1 MIGKPN
7 PRGKKADKQGQTGP
21 RFGSPLA
28 YVLLVLVA
36 FLLLR
41 TLFQDAGFQRVA
53 YSRLMERIRSDSC
66 AKVIL
71 SQDLVKCYAK
81 PAADAPARSEL
92 PWIAV
97 RVPGDTTLVPLLEQ
111 KHIEY
116 EAVSESSTMDLVWML
131 GVPIGLG
138 LLFVTWLTRRM
149 SGGMPGGPPGVMSF
163 GKTKAR
169 IYMEAQTGASFKDVA
184 GIDEA
189 VDELKEIVEFLKT
202 PNKFRRLGG
211 RIPKGVLLVGP
222 PGTGKTL
229 LARAVAGEAGVPF
242 FSLSG
247 SEFVE
252 MFVGV
257 GAARV
262 RDLFQQAAA
271 KAPAIIFIDE
281 LDAIG
286 KSRNAGMF
294 GGHDEREQTL
304 NQMLAEMDGFD
315 ARTALIVV
323 AATNRPEILD
333 PALMRPGRFDRQVLV
348 DRPDKRGREQI
359 LRIHAREVK
368 LGADVDLREVA
379 GRTPGFAGADLA
391 NVVNESALLAARKD
405 RDKVVM
411 ADFMEAIE
419 RVVAGLE
426 KKTRR
431 MNEKEKEIVAYHES
445 GHAVVSTLCRYSEP
459 VTKISI
465 IPRGLAALGYT
476 LQLPLEDRYLMSREE
491 LLDKMA
497 GLMGGRAA
505 EEIMVGTI
513 STGASND
520 LKQATE
526 IARLMVVEYGMSEAI
541 GPIALAERRSTFL
554 NGEKGLGGFGDKNYS
569 EQMQRRIDDEVS
581 RLLEEAMTR
590 ARDMVSRHRDA
601 LGKVAARLLAIE
613 VIEGDELR
621 RILVEAGAPV
631 PEKRGPAAAEDDQRG
646 EVIAPAPPQSQ
657 AAGA

>member
-1 MIGKPN
+1 MAIGKPN
-7 PRGKKADKQGQTGP
+7 PRGKKLDKQPGSGP
-21 RFGSPLA
+21 RFGSPLV
-28 YVLLVLVA
+28 YVLLLLVG

-41 TLFQDAGFQRVA
+41 SLFQDAGFQRVP
-53 YSRLMERIRSDSC
+53 YSRLLERVQSDGC
-66 AKVIL
+66 QKVVL
-71 SQDLVKCYAK
+71 SNEWVKCYPKAGETK
-81 PAADAPARSEL
+81 GEL
-92 PWIAV
+92 PWFAV
-97 RVPGDTTLVPLLEQ
+97 RVAGDTTLVKTLQ
-111 KHIEY
+111 DKRIEY
-116 EAVSESSTMDLVWML
+116 DAVSESGMSEMIWML
-131 GVPIGLG
+131 IVPIGIG
-138 LLFVTWLTRRM
+138 LLFVSWLTRRM

-169 IYMEAQTGASFKDVA
+169 VYMESNTGVTFKDVA
-184 GIDEA
+184 GVDEA
-189 VDELKEIVEFLKT
+189 ADELKEIVEFLKM
-202 PNKFRRLGG
+202 PSKFRRLGG

-271 KAPAIIFIDE
+271 KAPCIIFIDE

-286 KSRNAGMF
+286 KTRNVGVI

-304 NQMLAEMDGFD
+304 NQLLAEMDGFD
-315 ARTALIVV
+315 TRAGLIIV
-323 AATNRPEILD
+323 AATNRPEVLD
-333 PALMRPGRFDRQVLV
+333 SALLRPGRFDRQVLV

-445 GHAVVSTLCRYSEP
+445 GHALVSSLCAHSEP
-459 VTKISI
+459 VHKISI

-505 EEIMVGTI
+505 EEIVVGSI

-520 LKQATE
+520 FKQATE
-526 IARLMVVEYGMSEAI
+526 IARLMVTEYGMSEAL
-541 GPIALAERRSTFL
+541 GPISYAERGRSPFL
-554 NGEKGLGGFGDKNYS
+554 RTNDGMAGLTDKAYS
-569 EQMQRRIDDEVS
+569 ERTQRRIDEEVS
-581 RLLEEAMTR
+581 RLIEEAMQR
-590 ARDMVSRHRDA
+590 ARELIVRHRDA
-601 LGKVAARLLAIE
+601 LSRVAARLLQTE
-613 VIEGDELR
+613 VIEGEELR
-621 RILVEAGAPV
+621 RILAESGALPVEKQGPGA
-631 PEKRGPAAAEDDQRG
+631 EAER
-646 EVIAPAPPQSQ
+646 EHRESA
-657 AAGA
+657 

>member
-1 MIGKPN
+1 MAIGKPN
-7 PRGKKADKQGQTGP
+7 PRGKKLDKQPGSGP
-21 RFGSPLA
+21 RFGSPLV
-28 YVLLVLVA
+28 YVLLLLVG

-41 TLFQDAGFQRVA
+41 SLFQDAGFQRVP
-53 YSRLMERIRSDSC
+53 YSRLVERIQSDGC
-66 AKVIL
+66 QKVVL
-71 SQDLVKCYAK
+71 SNDWVKCYPK
-81 PAADAPARSEL
+81 QADGKSSEL
-92 PWIAV
+92 PWFAT
-97 RVPGDTTLVPLLEQ
+97 RVSGDTTLVPMLQQ

-116 EAVSESSTMDLVWML
+116 DAVAESGMSEMIWML
-131 GVPIGLG
+131 VVPIGIG
-138 LLFVTWLTRRM
+138 LLFVSWLTRRM
-149 SGGMPGGPPGVMSF
+149 SGGMGGGPPGVMSF

-169 IYMEAQTGASFKDVA
+169 VYMESNTGVTFKDVA
-184 GIDEA
+184 GVDEA
-189 VDELKEIVEFLKT
+189 ADELKEIVEFLKM
-202 PNKFRRLGG
+202 PAKFRRLGG

-262 RDLFQQAAA
+262 RDLFQQAAS
-271 KAPAIIFIDE
+271 KAPSIIFIDE

-286 KSRNAGMF
+286 KSRNAGVF

-348 DRPDKRGREQI
+348 DRPDRRGREQI

-379 GRTPGFAGADLA
+379 TRTPGFAGADLA
-391 NVVNESALLAARKD
+391 NVVNEAALLAARKD

-426 KKTRR
+426 KKNRR
-431 MNEKEKEIVAYHES
+431 MNEKEKEIVAFHES
-445 GHAVVSTLCRYSEP
+445 GHALVSSLCAHAEP
-459 VTKISI
+459 VHKISI

-476 LQLPLEDRYLMSREE
+476 MQLPLEDRYLMSREE

-505 EEIMVGTI
+505 EEIVVGSI

-520 LKQATE
+520 FKQATE
-526 IARLMVVEYGMSEAI
+526 IARLMVTEYGMSEAL
-541 GPIALAERRSTFL
+541 GPISYAERGRSPFL
-554 NGEKGLGGFGDKNYS
+554 RTNDGMAGLTDKAYS
-569 EQMQRRIDDEVS
+569 GRTQRRIDEEVS
-581 RLLEEAMTR
+581 RLIEEAMQR
-590 ARDMVSRHRDA
+590 ARELIVRHRDA
-601 LGKVAARLLAIE
+601 LSRVAARLLQTE
-613 VIEGDELR
+613 VIEGEELR
-621 RILVEAGAPV
+621 RILAESGALPVEKQGPGA
-631 PEKRGPAAAEDDQRG
+631 EAER
-646 EVIAPAPPQSQ
+646 EHRESA
-657 AAGA
+657 

>member
-1 MIGKPN
+1 
-7 PRGKKADKQGQTGP
+7 
-21 RFGSPLA
+21 
-28 YVLLVLVA
+28 
-36 FLLLR
+36 
-41 TLFQDAGFQRVA
+41 
-53 YSRLMERIRSDSC
+53 
-66 AKVIL
+66 
-71 SQDLVKCYAK
+71 
-81 PAADAPARSEL
+81 
-92 PWIAV
+92 
-97 RVPGDTTLVPLLEQ
+97 
-111 KHIEY
+111 
-116 EAVSESSTMDLVWML
+116 
-131 GVPIGLG
+131 
-138 LLFVTWLTRRM
+138 
-149 SGGMPGGPPGVMSF
+149 
-163 GKTKAR
+163 
-169 IYMEAQTGASFKDVA
+169 
-184 GIDEA
+184 
-189 VDELKEIVEFLKT
+189 
-202 PNKFRRLGG
+202 
-211 RIPKGVLLVGP
+211 
-222 PGTGKTL
+222 
-229 LARAVAGEAGVPF
+229 EAGVPF

-315 ARTALIVV
+315 SRTALIVL

-348 DRPDKRGREQI
+348 DRPDRKGREEI
-359 LRIHAREVK
+359 LRIHSREVK
-368 LGADVDLREVA
+368 LGADVDLKLVA
-379 GRTPGFAGADLA
+379 ARTPGFAGADLA
-391 NVVNESALLAARKD
+391 NVVNEAALLAARKD

-445 GHAVVSTLCRYSEP
+445 GHALVSSLCAHSEP
-459 VTKISI
+459 VHKISI

-505 EEIMVGTI
+505 EEIVVGSI

-520 LKQATE
+520 FKQATE
-526 IARLMVVEYGMSEAI
+526 IARLMVTEYGMSRARNCA
-541 GPIALAERRSTFL
+541 GSWPSPARCQWRS
-554 NGEKGLGGFGDKNYS
+554 KGLG
-569 EQMQRRIDDEVS
+569 QRRSASTERARKPLEANVFAEDRPIPQGAEGTFHPGHPPRVAHRGGDRRSAPARRPHRCRALAALLFAARRPGGGPGPARQEGGAGGPALFPGRAPGRARIALKRVCNQTALTAGPRALRSLASPFRRETCS
-581 RLLEEAMTR
+581 RLDAKHFR
-590 ARDMVSRHRDA
+590 ARRVEIDGADRCSFRRPLPRRFHASPFHPFFRTDRRRFRRRRRAAAGVGLPAPDNRQLHPRRRRAGGSGLAAHHRRNREAGGSDA
-601 LGKVAARLLAIE
+601 LPGAAGEAAPTGGGEHQLAHQ
-613 VIEGDELR
+613 
-621 RILVEAGAPV
+621 AP
-631 PEKRGPAAAEDDQRG
+631 PGPGFAADAPGPSAGPAAAAGRG
-646 EVIAPAPPQSQ
+646 QWWRRGRFPGSDGAFLPLLRAADAER
-657 AAGA
+657 AGAPRAGL

>member
-1 MIGKPN
+1 MAIGKPN
-7 PRGKKADKQGQTGP
+7 PRGKKLDKPPGSGP
-21 RFGSPLA
+21 RFGSPLV
-28 YVLLVLVA
+28 YVLLLLVG

-41 TLFQDAGFQRVA
+41 SLFQDAGFQRVP
-53 YSRLMERIRSDSC
+53 YSRLLERVQSDGC
-66 AKVIL
+66 QKVVL
-71 SQDLVKCYAK
+71 SNDWVKCYPK
-81 PAADAPARSEL
+81 VGESKSEL
-92 PWIAV
+92 PWFAV
-97 RVPGDTTLVPLLEQ
+97 RVAGDTTLVKTLQ
-111 KHIEY
+111 DKRIEY
-116 EAVSESSTMDLVWML
+116 DAVSESGMSEMIWML
-131 GVPIGLG
+131 IVPIGIG
-138 LLFVTWLTRRM
+138 LLFVSWLTRRM
-149 SGGMPGGPPGVMSF
+149 SGGMGGGPPGVMSF

-169 IYMEAQTGASFKDVA
+169 VYMESNTGVTFKDVA
-184 GIDEA
+184 GVDEA
-189 VDELKEIVEFLKT
+189 ADELKEIVEFLKM
-202 PNKFRRLGG
+202 PAKFRRLGG

-286 KSRNAGMF
+286 KSRNAGVF

-315 ARTALIVV
+315 SRTALIVL

-348 DRPDKRGREQI
+348 DRPDRKGREEI
-359 LRIHAREVK
+359 LRIHSREVK
-368 LGADVDLREVA
+368 LGADVDLKLVA
-379 GRTPGFAGADLA
+379 ARTPGFAGADLA
-391 NVVNESALLAARKD
+391 NVVNEAALLAARKD

-411 ADFMEAIE
+411 ADFMEAID

-445 GHAVVSTLCRYSEP
+445 GHALVSSLCAHSEP
-459 VTKISI
+459 VHKISI

-505 EEIMVGTI
+505 EEIVVGSI

-520 LKQATE
+520 FKQATE
-526 IARLMVVEYGMSEAI
+526 IARLMVTEYGMSEAL
-541 GPIALAERRSTFL
+541 GPISYAERGRSPFL
-554 NGEKGLGGFGDKNYS
+554 RTNDGMAGLTDKAYS
-569 EQMQRRIDDEVS
+569 ERTQRRIDEEVS
-581 RLLEEAMTR
+581 RLIEEAMQR
-590 ARDMVSRHRDA
+590 ARELIVRHRDA
-601 LGKVAARLLAIE
+601 LSRVAARLLQTE
-613 VIEGDELR
+613 VIEGEELR
-621 RILVEAGAPV
+621 RILAESGALPVEKQGPGA
-631 PEKRGPAAAEDDQRG
+631 EAER
-646 EVIAPAPPQSQ
+646 EHRESA
-657 AAGA
+657 

>member
-7 PRGKKADKQGQTGP
+7 PRGKKIDKQGGTGP

-41 TLFQDAGFQRVA
+41 TLFQDAGFQRVP
-53 YSRLMERIRSDSC
+53 YSRLVDRIQSDGC
-66 AKVIL
+66 QKVVL
-71 SQDLVKCYAK
+71 SQDWVKCYPKGAEGS
-81 PAADAPARSEL
+81 PSRGEL
-92 PWIAV
+92 PWFAV
-97 RVPGDTTLVPLLEQ
+97 RVQGDQTLIPLLES

-116 EAVSESSTMDLVWML
+116 EAVAESSTTDMIWML
-131 GVPIGLG
+131 AVPIGLG
-138 LLFVTWLTRRM
+138 LLFVSWLTRRM

-169 IYMEAQTGASFKDVA
+169 IYMEATTGVTFKDVA

-202 PNKFRRLGG
+202 PAKFRRLGG

-286 KSRNAGMF
+286 KSRNAGVF

-315 ARTALIVV
+315 ARTALIVI

-348 DRPDKRGREQI
+348 DRPDRRGREQI

-368 LGADVDLREVA
+368 LGADVELRDVA
-379 GRTPGFAGADLA
+379 TRTPGFAGADLA
-391 NVVNESALLAARKD
+391 NVVNEAALLAARKD

-426 KKTRR
+426 KKNRR

-445 GHAVVSTLCRYSEP
+445 GHALVSSLCRYSEP
-459 VTKISI
+459 VHKISI

-491 LLDKMA
+491 LLDKLA

-505 EEIMVGTI
+505 EEIMVGSI

-526 IARLMVVEYGMSEAI
+526 IARLMVTEYGMSDAI
-541 GPIALAERRSTFL
+541 GPISLAERSRSPFL
-554 NGEKGLGGFGDKNYS
+554 GVANGLAGVAERIYS
-569 EQMQRRIDDEVS
+569 ERMQRKIDAEVT
-581 RLLEEAMTR
+581 RLLDEAMNR
-590 ARDMVSRHRDA
+590 ARDLVRTHRDP
-601 LGKVAARLLAIE
+601 LGKVAARLLAVE

-621 RILVEAGAPV
+621 RILSEAGANV
-631 PEKRGPAAAEDDQRG
+631 PEKRGPTADDDLPAE
-646 EVIAPAPPQSQ
+646 Q
-657 AAGA
+657 AERHAGT

>member
-7 PRGKKADKQGQTGP
+7 PRGKKIDKQGGTGP

-41 TLFQDAGFQRVA
+41 TLFQDAGFQRVP
-53 YSRLMERIRSDSC
+53 YSRLVDRIQSDGC
-66 AKVIL
+66 QKVVL
-71 SQDLVKCYAK
+71 SQDWVKCYPKGAEGS
-81 PAADAPARSEL
+81 PSRGEL
-92 PWIAV
+92 PWFAV
-97 RVPGDTTLVPLLEQ
+97 RVQGDQTLVPLLES

-116 EAVSESSTMDLVWML
+116 EAVAESSTTDMIWML
-131 GVPIGLG
+131 AVPIGLG
-138 LLFVTWLTRRM
+138 LLFVSWLTRRM

-169 IYMEAQTGASFKDVA
+169 IYMEATTGVTFKDVA

-202 PNKFRRLGG
+202 PAKFRRLGG

-286 KSRNAGMF
+286 KSRNAGVF

-315 ARTALIVV
+315 ARTALIVI

-348 DRPDKRGREQI
+348 DRPDRRGREQI

-379 GRTPGFAGADLA
+379 TRTPGFAGADLA
-391 NVVNESALLAARKD
+391 NVVNEAALLAARKD

-426 KKTRR
+426 KKNRR

-445 GHAVVSTLCRYSEP
+445 GHALVSSLCRYSEP
-459 VTKISI
+459 VHKISI

-491 LLDKMA
+491 LYDKLA

-505 EEIMVGTI
+505 EEIMVGSI

-526 IARLMVVEYGMSEAI
+526 IARLMVTEYGMSDAI
-541 GPIALAERRSTFL
+541 GPVSLAERSRSPFL
-554 NGEKGLGGFGDKNYS
+554 GVANGLGGVAERIYS
-569 EQMQRRIDDEVS
+569 ERMQRKIDAEVT
-581 RLLEEAMTR
+581 RLLDEAMNR
-590 ARDMVSRHRDA
+590 ARDLVRTHRDA
-601 LGKVAARLLAIE
+601 LSKVAARLLAVE

-621 RILVEAGAPV
+621 RILSEAGANV
-631 PEKRGPAAAEDDQRG
+631 PEKRGPAIDPDEQAAEQPERH
-646 EVIAPAPPQSQ
+646 
-657 AAGA
+657 AGT

>member
-1 MIGKPN
+1 M
-7 PRGKKADKQGQTGP
+7 QTP
-21 RFGSPLA
+21 
-28 YVLLVLVA
+28 
-36 FLLLR
+36 
-41 TLFQDAGFQRVA
+41 
-53 YSRLMERIRSDSC
+53 DS
-66 AKVIL
+66 
-71 SQDLVKCYAK
+71 
-81 PAADAPARSEL
+81 
-92 PWIAV
+92 
-97 RVPGDTTLVPLLEQ
+97 
-111 KHIEY
+111 EY
-116 EAVSESSTMDLVWML
+116 EAVAEPSTTDTIWKLA
-131 GVPIGLG
+131 VPIGLR
-138 LLFVTWLTRRM
+138 LLFVSWLTRRM
-149 SGGMPGGPPGVMSF
+149 SGGMGGGPPGVMSF

-169 IYMEAQTGASFKDVA
+169 IYMEATTGVTFKDVA

-189 VDELKEIVEFLKT
+189 VDELKEIVDFLKT
-202 PNKFRRLGG
+202 PAKFRRLGG

-262 RDLFQQAAA
+262 RDLFQQAAS
-271 KAPAIIFIDE
+271 KAPSIIFIDE

-286 KSRNAGMF
+286 KSRNAGVF

-348 DRPDKRGREQI
+348 DRPDRRGREQI

-379 GRTPGFAGADLA
+379 TRTPGFAGADLA
-391 NVVNESALLAARKD
+391 NVVNEAALLAARKD

-426 KKTRR
+426 KKNRR

-445 GHAVVSTLCRYSEP
+445 GHALVSSLCRYSEP
-459 VTKISI
+459 VHKISI

-491 LLDKMA
+491 LYDKLA

-505 EEIMVGTI
+505 EEIMVGSI

-526 IARLMVVEYGMSEAI
+526 IARMMVTEYGMSDAI
-541 GPIALAERRSTFL
+541 GPVSLAERSRSPFL
-554 NGEKGLGGFGDKNYS
+554 GAATGMGGIAERIYS
-569 EQMQRRIDDEVS
+569 ERMQRKIDAEVT
-581 RLLEEAMTR
+581 RLLDEAMSR
-590 ARDMVSRHRDA
+590 ARDLVRTHRDA
-601 LGKVAARLLAIE
+601 LGKVAARLLAVE

-621 RILVEAGAPV
+621 RILNEAGAMV
-631 PEKRGPAAAEDDQRG
+631 PEKRVQTAEAEHEAAE
-646 EVIAPAPPQSQ
+646 Q
-657 AAGA
+657 AERHAGT

>member
-1 MIGKPN
+1 
-7 PRGKKADKQGQTGP
+7 
-21 RFGSPLA
+21 
-28 YVLLVLVA
+28 
-36 FLLLR
+36 
-41 TLFQDAGFQRVA
+41 
-53 YSRLMERIRSDSC
+53 
-66 AKVIL
+66 
-71 SQDLVKCYAK
+71 
-81 PAADAPARSEL
+81 
-92 PWIAV
+92 
-97 RVPGDTTLVPLLEQ
+97 
-111 KHIEY
+111 
-116 EAVSESSTMDLVWML
+116 
-131 GVPIGLG
+131 
-138 LLFVTWLTRRM
+138 
-149 SGGMPGGPPGVMSF
+149 MSF

-169 IYMEAQTGASFKDVA
+169 IYMEATTGVTFKDVA

-202 PNKFRRLGG
+202 PAKFRRLGG

-286 KSRNAGMF
+286 KSRNAGVF

-315 ARTALIVV
+315 ARTALIVI

-348 DRPDKRGREQI
+348 DRPDRRGREQI

-368 LGADVDLREVA
+368 LGADVELREVA
-379 GRTPGFAGADLA
+379 TRTPGFAGADLA
-391 NVVNESALLAARKD
+391 NVVNEAALLAARKD

-426 KKTRR
+426 KKNRR

-445 GHAVVSTLCRYSEP
+445 GHALVSSLCRYSEP
-459 VTKISI
+459 VHKISI

-491 LLDKMA
+491 LLDKLA

-505 EEIMVGTI
+505 EEIMVGSI

-526 IARLMVVEYGMSEAI
+526 IARLMVTEYGMSDAI
-541 GPIALAERRSTFL
+541 GPISLAERSRSPFL
-554 NGEKGLGGFGDKNYS
+554 GVANGLAGVAERIYS
-569 EQMQRRIDDEVS
+569 ERMQRKIDAEVS
-581 RLLEEAMTR
+581 RLLDEAMNR
-590 ARDMVSRHRDA
+590 ARDLVRTHRDP
-601 LGKVAARLLAIE
+601 LGKVAARLLAVE

-621 RILVEAGAPV
+621 RILSEAGANV
-631 PEKRGPAAAEDDQRG
+631 PEKRGPTADDDLPAE
-646 EVIAPAPPQSQ
+646 Q
-657 AAGA
+657 AERHAGT

>member
-7 PRGKKADKQGQTGP
+7 PRGKKIDKQGGTGP

-41 TLFQDAGFQRVA
+41 TLFQDAGFQRVP
-53 YSRLMERIRSDSC
+53 YSRLLDRIQSDGC
-66 AKVIL
+66 AKVVL
-71 SQDLVKCYAK
+71 SQDWVKCYPKGAEGSGSR
-81 PAADAPARSEL
+81 A
-92 PWIAV
+92 
-97 RVPGDTTLVPLLEQ
+97 TTDM
-111 KHIEY
+111 I
-116 EAVSESSTMDLVWML
+116 WML
-131 GVPIGLG
+131 AVPIGLG
-138 LLFVTWLTRRM
+138 LLFVSWLTRRM

-169 IYMEAQTGASFKDVA
+169 IYMEATTGVTFKDVA

-202 PNKFRRLGG
+202 PAKFRRLGG

-262 RDLFQQAAA
+262 RDLFQQAAS
-271 KAPAIIFIDE
+271 KAPSIIFIDE

-286 KSRNAGMF
+286 KSRNAGVF

-348 DRPDKRGREQI
+348 DRPDRRGREQI

-379 GRTPGFAGADLA
+379 TRTPGFAGADLA
-391 NVVNESALLAARKD
+391 NVVNEAALLAARKD
-405 RDKVVM
+405 RDKVVA

-426 KKTRR
+426 KKNRR

-445 GHAVVSTLCRYSEP
+445 GHALVSTLCRYSEP
-459 VTKISI
+459 VHKISI

-491 LLDKMA
+491 LYDKLA

-505 EEIMVGTI
+505 EEIMVGSI

-526 IARLMVVEYGMSEAI
+526 IARMMVTEYGMSDAI
-541 GPIALAERRSTFL
+541 GPVSLAERSRSPFL
-554 NGEKGLGGFGDKNYS
+554 GLPNGMAGIPERIYS
-569 EQMQRRIDDEVS
+569 ERMQRKIDAEVS
-581 RLLEEAMTR
+581 RLLDEAMNR
-590 ARDMVSRHRDA
+590 ARDLVRTHRDA
-601 LGKVAARLLAIE
+601 LSKVAARLLAVE

-621 RILVEAGAPV
+621 RILREAGAAV
-631 PEKRGPAAAEDDQRG
+631 PEKRGPALEPEPEAGEQAERH
-646 EVIAPAPPQSQ
+646 
-657 AAGA
+657 AGT

>member
-1 MIGKPN
+1 
-7 PRGKKADKQGQTGP
+7 
-21 RFGSPLA
+21 
-28 YVLLVLVA
+28 
-36 FLLLR
+36 
-41 TLFQDAGFQRVA
+41 
-53 YSRLMERIRSDSC
+53 
-66 AKVIL
+66 
-71 SQDLVKCYAK
+71 
-81 PAADAPARSEL
+81 
-92 PWIAV
+92 
-97 RVPGDTTLVPLLEQ
+97 
-111 KHIEY
+111 
-116 EAVSESSTMDLVWML
+116 
-131 GVPIGLG
+131 
-138 LLFVTWLTRRM
+138 
-149 SGGMPGGPPGVMSF
+149 
-163 GKTKAR
+163 
-169 IYMEAQTGASFKDVA
+169 MEATTGVTFKDVA

-189 VDELKEIVEFLKT
+189 VDELKEIVDFLKT
-202 PNKFRRLGG
+202 PAKFRRLGG

-262 RDLFQQAAA
+262 RDLFQQAAS
-271 KAPAIIFIDE
+271 KAPSIIFIDE

-286 KSRNAGMF
+286 KSRNAGVF

-348 DRPDKRGREQI
+348 DRPDRRGREQI

-379 GRTPGFAGADLA
+379 TRTPGFAGADLA
-391 NVVNESALLAARKD
+391 NVVNEAALLAARKD

-426 KKTRR
+426 KKNRR

-445 GHAVVSTLCRYSEP
+445 GHALVSTLCRYSEP
-459 VTKISI
+459 VHKISI

-491 LLDKMA
+491 LYDKLA

-505 EEIMVGTI
+505 EEIMVGSI

-526 IARLMVVEYGMSEAI
+526 IARMMVTEYGMSDAI
-541 GPIALAERRSTFL
+541 GPVSLAERSRSPF
-554 NGEKGLGGFGDKNYS
+554 LGGPNGMAGIPERIYS
-569 EQMQRRIDDEVS
+569 ERMQRKIDAEVS
-581 RLLEEAMTR
+581 RLLDEAMNR
-590 ARDMVSRHRDA
+590 ARDLVRTHRDA
-601 LGKVAARLLAIE
+601 LGKVAARLLAVE

-621 RILVEAGAPV
+621 RILSEAGATV
-631 PEKRGPAAAEDDQRG
+631 PEKRGPVLEPEHEAGEQAERH
-646 EVIAPAPPQSQ
+646 
-657 AAGA
+657 AGT

>member
-1 MIGKPN
+1 MALGKPN
-7 PRGKKADKQGQTGP
+7 PRGKKVEKPAGSGP
-21 RFGSPLA
+21 RFGSPMIYIL
-28 YVLLVLVA
+28 VLLVG

-41 TLFQDAGFQRVA
+41 SLFQDAGFQRVP
-53 YSRLMERIRSDSC
+53 YSRLVERIRSDGC
-66 AKVIL
+66 QKVVL
-71 SQDLVKCYAK
+71 SNEWVKCYPK
-81 PAADAPARSEL
+81 AAEGQKSADL
-92 PWIAV
+92 PWFAV
-97 RVPGDTTLVPLLEQ
+97 RVAGDTQLVPLLES

-116 EAVSESSTMDLVWML
+116 DAVADGGMSEMIWML
-131 GVPIGLG
+131 AVPIGIG
-138 LLFVTWLTRRM
+138 LLFVSWLTRRM

-169 IYMEAQTGASFKDVA
+169 VYMESNTGVTFKDVA
-184 GIDEA
+184 GVDEA
-189 VDELKEIVEFLKT
+189 ADELKEIVEFLKM
-202 PNKFRRLGG
+202 PGKFRRLGG
-211 RIPKGVLLVGP
+211 RIPKGALLVGP

-286 KSRNAGMF
+286 KSRNSGMF

-315 ARTALIVV
+315 SRTALIVL

-348 DRPDKRGREQI
+348 DRPDRRGREEI
-359 LRIHAREVK
+359 LRIHARDVQ
-368 LGADVDLREVA
+368 LGTDVDLKLIA
-379 GRTPGFAGADLA
+379 ARTPGFAGADLA
-391 NVVNESALLAARKD
+391 NVVNEAALLAARKD
-405 RDKVVM
+405 RDKVMM

-445 GHAVVSTLCRYSEP
+445 GHAVVSSLCAHSEP
-459 VTKISI
+459 VHKISI

-497 GLMGGRAA
+497 GMMGGRAA
-505 EEIMVGTI
+505 EEIVVGSI
-513 STGASND
+513 STGAAND
-520 LKQATE
+520 FKQATE
-526 IARLMVVEYGMSEAI
+526 IARLMVTEYGMSEAL
-541 GPIALAERRSTFL
+541 GPVSYSERSRSPFLA
-554 NGEKGLGGFGDKNYS
+554 GAPGLGGLTDKNYS
-569 EQMQRRIDDEVS
+569 ERTQMRIDEEVT
-581 RLLEEAMTR
+581 RLVEEAMQR
-590 ARDMVSRHRDA
+590 ARDIVTHHREA
-601 LGKVAARLLAIE
+601 LGKVAARLLQQE
-613 VIEGDELR
+613 TLEGDELR
-621 RILVEAGAPV
+621 RILTESGALPVE
-631 PEKRGPAAAEDDQRG
+631 KQGPAAAAEAERHVG
-646 EVIAPAPPQSQ
+646 
-657 AAGA
+657 G

>member
-1 MIGKPN
+1 MPIGKPN
-7 PRGKKADKQGQTGP
+7 PRGKKLDKPPGTGP
-21 RFGSPLA
+21 RFGSPLV
-28 YVLLVLVA
+28 YVLLLLVG

-41 TLFQDAGFQRVA
+41 SLFQDAGFQRVP
-53 YSRLMERIRSDSC
+53 YSRLLERIKSDGC
-66 AKVIL
+66 QKVVL
-71 SQDLVKCYAK
+71 SNEWVKCYPKSEGQSKA
-81 PAADAPARSEL
+81 EL
-92 PWIAV
+92 PWFAV
-97 RVPGDTTLVPLLEQ
+97 RVAGDQQLVPMLEQ
-111 KHIEY
+111 KHVEY
-116 EAVSESSTMDLVWML
+116 DAVSEGGMSEMIWML
-131 GVPIGLG
+131 VVPIGIG
-138 LLFVTWLTRRM
+138 LLFVSWLTRRM

-169 IYMEAQTGASFKDVA
+169 IYMESNTGVTFKDVA
-184 GIDEA
+184 GVDEA
-189 VDELKEIVEFLKT
+189 ADELKEIVEFLKT
-202 PNKFRRLGG
+202 PGKFRRLGG
-211 RIPKGVLLVGP
+211 RIPRGVLLVGP

-229 LARAVAGEAGVPF
+229 VAGEAGVPF

-286 KSRNAGMF
+286 KSRNAGVF

-315 ARTALIVV
+315 ARTALIVI

-348 DRPDKRGREQI
+348 DRPDRRGREQI

-368 LGADVDLREVA
+368 LGADVDLREV
-379 GRTPGFAGADLA
+379 GTRTPGFAGADLA
-391 NVVNESALLAARKD
+391 NVVNEAALLAARKD

-426 KKTRR
+426 KKNRR

-445 GHAVVSTLCRYSEP
+445 GHALVSSLCRYSEP
-459 VTKISI
+459 VHKISI

-491 LLDKMA
+491 LYDKLA

-505 EEIMVGTI
+505 EEIMVGSI

-526 IARLMVVEYGMSEAI
+526 IARMMVTEYGMSDAI
-541 GPIALAERRSTFL
+541 GPVSLAERSRSPFL
-554 NGEKGLGGFGDKNYS
+554 GGPNGLGGIAERIYS
-569 EQMQRRIDDEVS
+569 ERMQRKIDAEVT
-581 RLLEEAMTR
+581 RLLDEAMNR
-590 ARDMVSRHRDA
+590 ARDIVRTHRDA
-601 LGKVAARLLAIE
+601 LGKVAARLLAVE

-621 RILVEAGAPV
+621 RILNEAGARV
-631 PEKRGPAAAEDDQRG
+631 PEKRA
-646 EVIAPAPPQSQ
+646 APAEAEPEGEQPERH
-657 AAGA
+657 AGT

>member
-7 PRGKKADKQGQTGP
+7 PRGKKLEKQGGGGP

-41 TLFQDAGFQRVA
+41 TLFQDAGFQRVP
-53 YSRLMERIRSDSC
+53 YSRLLDRIQSDGC
-66 AKVIL
+66 AKVVL
-71 SQDLVKCYAK
+71 SQDWVKCYPKGAE
-81 PAADAPARSEL
+81 ATGSRAEL
-92 PWIAV
+92 PWFAV
-97 RVPGDTTLVPLLEQ
+97 RVQGDTTLIPLLET

-116 EAVSESSTMDLVWML
+116 EAVAESSTTDMIWML
-131 GVPIGLG
+131 AVPIGLG
-138 LLFVTWLTRRM
+138 LLFVSWLTRRM

-169 IYMEAQTGASFKDVA
+169 IYMEATTGVTFKDVA

-189 VDELKEIVEFLKT
+189 VDELKEIVDFLKT
-202 PNKFRRLGG
+202 PAKFRRLGG

-262 RDLFQQAAA
+262 RDLFQQAAS

-286 KSRNAGMF
+286 KSRNAGVF

-315 ARTALIVV
+315 ARTALIVI

-348 DRPDKRGREQI
+348 DRPDRRGREQI

-379 GRTPGFAGADLA
+379 TRTPGFAGADLA
-391 NVVNESALLAARKD
+391 NVVNEAALLAARKD

-426 KKTRR
+426 KKNRR

-445 GHAVVSTLCRYSEP
+445 GHAVVSSLCRYSEP
-459 VTKISI
+459 VHKISI

-491 LLDKMA
+491 LYDKLA

-505 EEIMVGTI
+505 EEIMVGSI

-526 IARLMVVEYGMSEAI
+526 IARMMVTEYGMSDAI
-541 GPIALAERRSTFL
+541 GPVSLAERSRSPF
-554 NGEKGLGGFGDKNYS
+554 LGGPNGLSGIPERIYS
-569 EQMQRRIDDEVS
+569 ERMQRKIDAEVT
-581 RLLEEAMTR
+581 RLLDEAMNR
-590 ARDMVSRHRDA
+590 ARDIVRTHRDA
-601 LGKVAARLLAIE
+601 LGKVAARLLAVE

-621 RILVEAGAPV
+621 RILNEAGARV
-631 PEKRGPAAAEDDQRG
+631 PEKRAITPEAEPEAG
-646 EVIAPAPPQSQ
+646 EQPERH
-657 AAGA
+657 AGT

>member
-1 MIGKPN
+1 MGIGKPN
-7 PRGKKADKQGQTGP
+7 PRGKKLDKQPGSGP
-21 RFGSPLA
+21 RFGSPLV
-28 YVLLVLVA
+28 YVLLLLVG

-41 TLFQDAGFQRVA
+41 SLFQDAGFQRVP
-53 YSRLMERIRSDSC
+53 YSRLVERIQSDGC
-66 AKVIL
+66 QKVVL
-71 SQDLVKCYAK
+71 SNEWVKCYPKPGEGQAK
-81 PAADAPARSEL
+81 GEL
-92 PWIAV
+92 PWFAV
-97 RVPGDTTLVPLLEQ
+97 RVSGDTNLVKTLQDKP
-111 KHIEY
+111 IEY
-116 EAVSESSTMDLVWML
+116 DAVSESGMSDMIWML
-131 GVPIGLG
+131 IVPIGIG
-138 LLFVTWLTRRM
+138 LLFVSWLTRRM

-169 IYMEAQTGASFKDVA
+169 IYMEAQTGVSFKDVA

-445 GHAVVSTLCRYSEP
+445 GHALVSTLCRHAEP
-459 VTKISI
+459 VHKISI

-476 LQLPLEDRYLMSREE
+476 MQLPLEDRYLMSREE

-505 EEIMVGTI
+505 EEIMVGSI

-520 LKQATE
+520 FKQATE
-526 IARLMVVEYGMSEAI
+526 IARLMVTEYGMSDAL
-541 GPIALAERRSTFL
+541 GPISLADRSRSPFL
-554 NGEKGLGGFGDKNYS
+554 NAAQAMAPPGERQYS
-569 EQMQRRIDDEVS
+569 ERTQRRIDQEVT
-581 RLLEEAMTR
+581 RLIEEAMAR
-590 ARDMVSRHRDA
+590 ARSLVTPPREA
-601 LGKVAARLLAIE
+601 LGKVAARLLQNE
-613 VIEGDELR
+613 VMEGDELR
-621 RILVEAGAPV
+621 QILANSGALP
-631 PEKRGPAAAEDDQRG
+631 PPKEGPAAAAEQER
-646 EVIAPAPPQSQ
+646 EQ
-657 AAGA
+657 AASHEHG

>member
-1 MIGKPN
+1 DDEVKV
-7 PRGKKADKQGQTGP
+7 
-21 RFGSPLA
+21 RFS
-28 YVLLVLVA
+28 
-36 FLLLR
+36 
-41 TLFQDAGFQRVA
+41 
-53 YSRLMERIRSDSC
+53 
-66 AKVIL
+66 
-71 SQDLVKCYAK
+71 
-81 PAADAPARSEL
+81 
-92 PWIAV
+92 
-97 RVPGDTTLVPLLEQ
+97 
-111 KHIEY
+111 
-116 EAVSESSTMDLVWML
+116 
-131 GVPIGLG
+131 
-138 LLFVTWLTRRM
+138 
-149 SGGMPGGPPGVMSF
+149 
-163 GKTKAR
+163 
-169 IYMEAQTGASFKDVA
+169 DVA
-184 GIDEA
+184 GVDEA
-189 VDELKEIVEFLKT
+189 IEELKEIVEFLKT

-491 LLDKMA
+491 LFDKMA

-526 IARLMVVEYGMSEAI
+526 IARMMVVEYGMSEAI
-541 GPIALAERRSTFL
+541 GPICLAERRSTFL
-554 NGEKGLGGFGDKNYS
+554 NGEKGFGGFGSKEYS

-590 ARDMVSRHRDA
+590 ARDLVSRYRDA

-621 RILVEAGAPV
+621 RILLESGAPV
-631 PEKRGPAAAEDDQRG
+631 PEKRGPAAAEDDRRG
-646 EVIAPAPPQSQ
+646 EVIAPPAPSGQV
-657 AAGA
+657 AGA

>member
-1 MIGKPN
+1 MIGKPS
-7 PRGKKADKQGQTGP
+7 PRGKKPDKQGQTGP

-41 TLFQDAGFQRVA
+41 TLFQDAGFQRVP
-53 YSRLMERIRSDSC
+53 YSRLVDRIQSDGC
-66 AKVIL
+66 QKVVL
-71 SQDLVKCYAK
+71 SQDWVKCYPK
-81 PAADAPARSEL
+81 GSESSPSRGEL
-92 PWIAV
+92 PWFAV
-97 RVPGDTTLVPLLEQ
+97 RVQGDTTLVPLLES

-116 EAVSESSTMDLVWML
+116 EAVAESSTTDMIWML
-131 GVPIGLG
+131 AVPIGLG
-138 LLFVTWLTRRM
+138 LLFVSWLTRRM

-169 IYMEAQTGASFKDVA
+169 IYMEATTGVTFKDVA

-202 PNKFRRLGG
+202 PAKFRRLGG

-286 KSRNAGMF
+286 KSRNAGVF

-315 ARTALIVV
+315 ARTALIVI

-348 DRPDKRGREQI
+348 DRPDRRGREQI

-379 GRTPGFAGADLA
+379 TRTPGFAGADLA
-391 NVVNESALLAARKD
+391 NVVNEAALLAARQD
-405 RDKVVM
+405 RDKV
-411 ADFMEAIE
+411 
-419 RVVAGLE
+419 
-426 KKTRR
+426 
-431 MNEKEKEIVAYHES
+431 
-445 GHAVVSTLCRYSEP
+445 
-459 VTKISI
+459 
-465 IPRGLAALGYT
+465 
-476 LQLPLEDRYLMSREE
+476 
-491 LLDKMA
+491 A

-505 EEIMVGTI
+505 EEIMVGSI

-526 IARLMVVEYGMSEAI
+526 IARLMVTEYGMSDAI
-541 GPIALAERRSTFL
+541 GPVSLAERSRSPFL
-554 NGEKGLGGFGDKNYS
+554 GAPNGFGGLAERIYS
-569 EQMQRRIDDEVS
+569 ERMQRKIDAEVT
-581 RLLEEAMTR
+581 RLLDEAMNR
-590 ARDMVSRHRDA
+590 ARDLVRTHRDA
-601 LGKVAARLLAIE
+601 LSKVAARLLAVE

-621 RILVEAGAPV
+621 RILSEAGANV
-631 PEKRGPAAAEDDQRG
+631 PEKRGPAIDPDEQAAEQPERH
-646 EVIAPAPPQSQ
+646 
-657 AAGA
+657 AGT

>member
-1 MIGKPN
+1 MGVGQPN
-7 PRGKKADKQGQTGP
+7 PRGKKLEKPGGGVS
-21 RFGSPLA
+21 RFGSPLI
-28 YVLLVLVA
+28 YVLLLLVG

-41 TLFQDAGFQRVA
+41 SLFQDAGFQRVP
-53 YSRLMERIRSDSC
+53 YSRLIERIKSDGC
-66 AKVIL
+66 QKVIL
-71 SQDLVKCYAK
+71 NNEWVKCYGK
-81 PAADAPARSEL
+81 AADGSKSAEL
-92 PWIAV
+92 PWLAI
-97 RVPGDTTLVPLLEQ
+97 RVQGDPQLLQLLEQ
-111 KHIEY
+111 KHLEY
-116 EAVSESSTMDLVWML
+116 EAAAEGGMSEMIWML
-131 GVPIGLG
+131 AVPIGIG
-138 LLFVTWLTRRM
+138 LLFVSWLTRRM
-149 SGGMPGGPPGVMSF
+149 GGGMPGGPPGVMSF

-169 IYMEAQTGASFKDVA
+169 IYMESNTGVTFKDVA
-184 GIDEA
+184 GVDEA
-189 VDELKEIVEFLKT
+189 ADELKEIVEFLKT
-202 PNKFRRLGG
+202 PGKFRRLGG

-286 KSRNAGMF
+286 KTRNSGMF

-315 ARTALIVV
+315 SRTALIVL

-333 PALMRPGRFDRQVLV
+333 SALLRPGRFDRQVLV
-348 DRPDKRGREQI
+348 DRPDRRGREEI
-359 LRIHAREVK
+359 LRIHSREVK
-368 LGADVDLREVA
+368 LGADVDLKLVA
-379 GRTPGFAGADLA
+379 ARTPGFAGADLA
-391 NVVNESALLAARKD
+391 NVVNEAALLAARKD

-431 MNEKEKEIVAYHES
+431 MNEREKEIVACHES
-445 GHAVVSTLCRYSEP
+445 GHALVGSLTEHSEP
-459 VTKISI
+459 VHKISI

-476 LQLPLEDRYLMSREE
+476 MQLPLEDRYLMSREE
-491 LLDKMA
+491 LLDKLA

-505 EEIMVGTI
+505 EEIVVGSI
-513 STGASND
+513 STGAAND

-526 IARLMVVEYGMSEAI
+526 IARLMVTEYGMSESL
-541 GPIALAERRSTFL
+541 GPVALSERTRSPFL
-554 NGEKGLGGFGDKNYS
+554 AGPQGMAGLTDKAYS
-569 EQMQRRIDDEVS
+569 ERTQRRIDEEVT
-581 RLLEEAMTR
+581 RLLEEAIGR
-590 ARDMVSRHRDA
+590 AREIVSRHREA
-601 LGKVAARLLAIE
+601 LGKVAARLLQNE
-613 VIEGDELR
+613 VMEGDELR
-621 RILVEAGAPV
+621 RILAESGALPASKQGPASEEGQHAGA
-631 PEKRGPAAAEDDQRG
+631 
-646 EVIAPAPPQSQ
+646 
-657 AAGA
+657 

>member
-1 MIGKPN
+1 MALGKPN
-7 PRGKKADKQGQTGP
+7 PRGKKLDKPAGNGP
-21 RFGSPLA
+21 RLGSPLI
-28 YVLLVLVA
+28 YVLLLVVG

-41 TLFQDAGFQRVA
+41 SLFQDAGFQRVP
-53 YSRLMERIRSDSC
+53 YSRLVERIKSDGC
-66 AKVIL
+66 QRVVL
-71 SQDLVKCYAK
+71 SNEWVKCYPK
-81 PAADAPARSEL
+81 TGEAPKGEL
-92 PWIAV
+92 PWFAV
-97 RVPGDTTLVPLLEQ
+97 RVNGDTQLVPLLES
-111 KHIEY
+111 KHLEY
-116 EAVSESSTMDLVWML
+116 DAVSESGMSDMIWML
-131 GVPIGLG
+131 IVPIGIG
-138 LLFVTWLTRRM
+138 LLFVSWLTRRM
-149 SGGMPGGPPGVMSF
+149 GGGMPGGPPGVMSF

-169 IYMEAQTGASFKDVA
+169 IYMESNTGVTFKDVA
-184 GIDEA
+184 GVDEA
-189 VDELKEIVEFLKT
+189 ADELKEIVEFLKT
-202 PNKFRRLGG
+202 PAKFRRLGG

-286 KSRNAGMF
+286 KSRNSGMF

-315 ARTALIVV
+315 SRTALIVL

-348 DRPDKRGREQI
+348 DRPDRKGREEI
-359 LRIHAREVK
+359 LRIHSREVK
-368 LGADVDLREVA
+368 LGADVDLKLIGA
-379 GRTPGFAGADLA
+379 RTPGFAGADLA
-391 NVVNESALLAARKD
+391 NVVNEAALLAARKD

-426 KKTRR
+426 KKNRR

-445 GHAVVSTLCRYSEP
+445 GHALVSSLCAHSEP
-459 VTKISI
+459 VHKISI

-505 EEIMVGTI
+505 EEIVVGSI

-520 LKQATE
+520 FKQATE
-526 IARLMVVEYGMSEAI
+526 IARLMVTEYGMSDAL
-541 GPIALAERRSTFL
+541 GPVSLAERSRSPFL
-554 NGEKGLGGFGDKNYS
+554 NPAQGGGLGMTDKNYS
-569 EQMQRRIDDEVS
+569 ERTQRRIDAEVS
-581 RLLEEAMTR
+581 RLIEDAMQR
-590 ARDMVSRHRDA
+590 ARDIIARHRDA
-601 LGKVAARLLAIE
+601 LTKVAARLLATE

-621 RILVEAGAPV
+621 RILTENGALPVEK
-631 PEKRGPAAAEDDQRG
+631 EGPAAA
-646 EVIAPAPPQSQ
+646 
-657 AAGA
+657 

>member
-1 MIGKPN
+1 
-7 PRGKKADKQGQTGP
+7 
-21 RFGSPLA
+21 
-28 YVLLVLVA
+28 
-36 FLLLR
+36 
-41 TLFQDAGFQRVA
+41 
-53 YSRLMERIRSDSC
+53 
-66 AKVIL
+66 
-71 SQDLVKCYAK
+71 
-81 PAADAPARSEL
+81 L
-92 PWIAV
+92 PWFAV
-97 RVPGDTTLVPLLEQ
+97 RVPGDTQLVPLLES

-116 EAVSESSTMDLVWML
+116 EAVTESSTMDLIWML
-131 GVPIGLG
+131 AVPIGLG
-138 LLFVTWLTRRM
+138 LLFVSWLTRRM

-169 IYMEAQTGASFKDVA
+169 VYMESSTGVTFKDVA

-189 VDELKEIVEFLKT
+189 VDEIREIVEFLKT
-202 PNKFRRLGG
+202 PAKFRRLGG

-262 RDLFQQAAA
+262 RDLFQQAAS

-286 KSRNAGMF
+286 KSRNAGVF

-315 ARTALIVV
+315 ARAALIVI

-348 DRPDKRGREQI
+348 DRPDRRGREQI

-379 GRTPGFAGADLA
+379 ARTPGFAGADLA
-391 NVVNESALLAARKD
+391 NVVNEAALLAARKD
-405 RDKVVM
+405 RDKVVA

-431 MNEKEKEIVAYHES
+431 MNEREKEIVAYHES
-445 GHAVVSTLCRYSEP
+445 GHAVVSTLCRYAEP

-505 EEIMVGTI
+505 EEIMVGSI

-526 IARLMVVEYGMSEAI
+526 IARMMVVEYGMSDAI
-541 GPIALAERRSTFL
+541 GPINLAERRSTFL
-554 NGEKGLGGFGDKNYS
+554 NGEKGFGGFGDKNYS
-569 EQMQRRIDDEVS
+569 ERMQRRIDEEVS
-581 RLLEEAMTR
+581 RLLEEAMSR
-590 ARDMVSRHRDA
+590 ARSLVSEHRDA
-601 LGKVAARLLAIE
+601 LSRVAARLLAVE

-621 RILVEAGAPV
+621 RILREAGALV
-631 PEKRGPAAAEDDQRG
+631 PEKRGPGVDDERHG
-646 EVIAPAPPQSQ
+646 EIVAPPAPSPDISPPPVSS
-657 AAGA
+657 ASASRDGDSDA